1 MQKSAVHGVAE
12 SQTRLSDFTLT
23 FHLGNGNPLQY
34 SCLENP
40 RDGGAWW
47 AAIYGVAQSR
57 TRLKW
62 LSSSSSNQNLS
73 CLFHVQKSTGWL
85 KILFRNLSESES
97 EATQSC
103 PTICDAMNCS
113 LSGSSVHGVFQA
125 RVLEW
130 VAVPF
135 SRGSSRPR
143 DWTWV
148 SCIAGKFFTI
158 WAIRETDK
166 CRCDRCAFPLKN
178 KNKTKTWLCFPIRPN
193 SLDSLSLCET
203 FSLLLCLKAK
213 CGIQKRKKTQGQCK
227 KALEFQG
234 TFRKVP

>member
-1 MQKSAVHGVAE
+1 MAHFQGEPSEGPEKS
-12 SQTRLSDFTLT
+12 
-23 FHLGNGNPLQY
+23 
-34 SCLENP
+34 SCKGLEP
-40 RDGGAWW
+40 Q
-47 AAIYGVAQSR
+47 VQSR
-57 TRLKW
+57 EAGFGWRSCKW
-62 LSSSSSNQNLS
+62 WDDWLVTVKVRWKAGMKKWVGTGVSCTQMTSLQPAMTSSSSAS
-73 CLFHVQKSTGWL
+73 CTSSFPKSEVL
-85 KILFRNLSESES
+85 V
-97 EATQSC
+97 TQSC
-103 PTICDAMNCS
+103 LT
-113 LSGSSVHGVFQA
+113 LSPPGSSVHGVFQA

-203 FSLLLCLKAK
+203 FSLLLYLKAK
-213 CGIQKRKKTQGQCK
+213 CGIQKTKKTQGQCK

-234 TFRKVP
+234 TFHKVP